1 VTENRASETA
11 SVGGFAASNDG
22 WIFAGALTFDDAA
35 DVLRASQELPL
46 PANGVVDFSGLTH
59 ADSAALAVV
68 IALKRRAAGEGRT
81 LTVRRLPAS
90 LQSLAVVY
98 GVENLIAG

>member
-1 VTENRASETA
+1 MDTQPAATA
-11 SVGGFAASNDG
+11 SVGEFAPSNGG
-22 WIFAGALTFDDAA
+22 WLFAGALTFDDAA
-35 DVLRASQELPL
+35 DVLRASQALPL
-46 PANGVVDFSGLTH
+46 PANGVVDFSGMTH

-68 IALKRRAAGEGRT
+68 IALKRRANGEGRP
-81 LTVRRLPAS
+81 LSVRRLPAS